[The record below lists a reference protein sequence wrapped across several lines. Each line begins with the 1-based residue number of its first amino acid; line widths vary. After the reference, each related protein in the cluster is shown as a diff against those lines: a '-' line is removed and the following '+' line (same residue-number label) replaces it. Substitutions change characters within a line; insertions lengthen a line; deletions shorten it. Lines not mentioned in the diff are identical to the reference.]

1 MWFRHDIAVHTQA
14 ATGNQPSG
22 HRSGFEK
29 SRRPQPFIQPHCG
42 DIIRWHYFALSFA
55 RTAKGEF
62 GSMGLLAGD
71 LCADLFGR
79 PVAPPP
85 APPLEL
91 PLPEPLALFFLEWGT
106 ASGDEGLA
114 GLRFVFA
121 GRSNNAIAGFS
132 GSSLASSPDLM
143 NPRSSIMICI

>member
-29 SRRPQPFIQPHCG
+29 SRRPQPFIQPHCD
-42 DIIRWHYFALSFA
+42 DIIRRHYFALSFA

-71 LCADLFGR
+71 LLAGDLCADLFGR
-79 PVAPPP
+79 PVAPSP
-85 APPLEL
+85 AP
-91 PLPEPLALFFLEWGT
+91 PLPEPLALFLALFFLEWGI
-106 ASGDEGLA
+106 ASGDEALA
-114 GLRFVFA
+114 ELLFAFA

-132 GSSLASSPDLM
+132 GSSLASSP
-143 NPRSSIMICI
+143 